1 MQATFSRNVVSVD
14 RSATFFADDY
24 GMPKKTLPSGRGRPP
39 SVNPVQRWLGQQSS
53 DAANRQLAAD
63 IDPNDYWDKNPV
75 EIQSNGKTVSGHLE
89 TRQKHKPK

>member
-1 MQATFSRNVVSVD
+1 MYSE
-14 RSATFFADDY
+14 
-24 GMPKKTLPSGRGRPP
+24 
-39 SVNPVQRWLGQQSS
+39 WLGQQSS